1 MTATR
6 RQVSLQLNVE
16 KDAAI
21 IAYLDAQPNR
31 TEAIR
36 RAIRSQ
42 MEEDDL
48 TQTGWRDEKEA

>member
-36 RAIRSQ
+36 RALRKQ
-42 MEEDDL
+42 MKEE
-48 TQTGWRDEKEA
+48 EA

>member
-21 IAYLDAQPNR
+21 IAYLELSENK

-36 RAIRSQ
+36 RALRKQ
-42 MEEDDL
+42 MKEE
-48 TQTGWRDEKEA
+48 EA